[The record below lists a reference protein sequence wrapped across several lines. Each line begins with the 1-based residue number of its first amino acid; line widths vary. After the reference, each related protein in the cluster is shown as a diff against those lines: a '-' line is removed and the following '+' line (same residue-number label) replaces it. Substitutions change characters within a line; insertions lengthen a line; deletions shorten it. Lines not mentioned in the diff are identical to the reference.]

1 MKKIIAWCIKQYANL
16 VEKLGMGVD
25 SIAYGLT
32 NHAFRMSKKAKAL
45 ADA

>member
-25 SIAYGLT
+25 SMAYGLT
-32 NHAFRMSKKAKAL
+32 THAFRMSKKAKAL